1 MRYHAAMILLLDNHD
16 SFVHNLARYVR
27 RLGQGTEVLRSDKTD
42 AAECLAMGPEAII
55 ISPGPKGPEDA
66 GSSVSVVAALGSTIP
81 ILGVCLG
88 HQVIGHAFG
97 ANVVPCAGMHGMA
110 SEISHDG
117 EGVFEHCPQPMKVG
131 RYHSLA
137 IEESSLPDEL
147 AITARAC
154 DSGLIMGIRHRD
166 LPIYGVQF
174 HPESVLTEDGAD
186 VIANFLRLA
195 KRWHCFNPCARA
207 AS

>member
-1 MRYHAAMILLLDNHD
+1 MILLLDNHD

-27 RLGQGTEVLRSDKTD
+27 RLGQATEVLRSDRID

-55 ISPGPKGPEDA
+55 ISPGPKGPEEA
-66 GSSVSVVAALGSTIP
+66 GSSVSVVTVLGGNIP

-110 SEISHDG
+110 SEVSHDG
-117 EGVFEHCPQPMKVG
+117 QGVFENCRQPMKVG

-147 AITARAC
+147 VITARAC
-154 DSGLIMGIRHRD
+154 DTGLIMGVRHRN

-186 VIANFLRLA
+186 VVANFLRLT
-195 KRWHCFNPCARA
+195 KRWHSINPRVKA